1 MHALVITSAC
11 ESSILSAC
19 SMYTLFLYSNIMQF
33 AISNSTAI
41 ENIALEDNTAT
52 VTYSGGRAYDYTVN
66 DVTAFVSALS
76 NVIESGESI
85 GRFVNQSVKNETLQA
100 IAAWV

>member
-1 MHALVITSAC
+1 
-11 ESSILSAC
+11 
-19 SMYTLFLYSNIMQF
+19 MQF

-66 DVTAFVSALS
+66 DVTSFVTSLS
-76 NVIESGESI
+76 KVIEGGQSVGK
-85 GRFVNQSVKNETLQA
+85 FVNTSVKNETLQR
-100 IAAWV
+100 IAAWG

>member
-1 MHALVITSAC
+1 M
-11 ESSILSAC
+11 
-19 SMYTLFLYSNIMQF
+19 NF

-52 VTYSGGRAYDYTVN
+52 LTFTGGRAYDYTVT
-66 DVTAFVSALS
+66 DVTNFVTSLS
-76 NVIESGESI
+76 KVIEAGESV
-85 GRFVNQSVKNETLQA
+85 GKFVNIAIKNETLQR

>member
-1 MHALVITSAC
+1 
-11 ESSILSAC
+11 
-19 SMYTLFLYSNIMQF
+19 MQF

-52 VTYSGGRAYDYTVN
+52 VTFSGGRAYDYTVN

-100 IAAWV
+100 IAA

>member
-1 MHALVITSAC
+1 
-11 ESSILSAC
+11 
-19 SMYTLFLYSNIMQF
+19 MQF

-52 VTYSGGRAYDYTVN
+52 VTYSGGRAYDYAVN
-66 DVTAFVSALS
+66 DVTAFVTALS
-76 NVIESGESI
+76 QVIEGGQSV
-85 GRFVNQSVKNETLQA
+85 GRFVNQSVKNETLQR

>member
-19 SMYTLFLYSNIMQF
+19 SMYTLFLYSIIMQF
-33 AISNSTAI
+33 TISSSTAV

-52 VTYSGGRAYDYTVN
+52 ITYSGGRAYDYAVN
-66 DVTAFVSALS
+66 DVTAFVTSLS
-76 NVIESGESI
+76 KVIESGESI
-85 GRFVNQSVKNETLQA
+85 GRFVNQSVKNETLQR